1 MPQSP
6 PPRRPDTERSLTV
19 AVVLAFVVLVAL
31 RFDEAPVGAMT
42 DDAVYAEM
50 ARSLAEGRGP
60 VLHVG
65 PDAPAA
71 NPGIFPPGFPLLLAP
86 LALAFPASLAALKAV
101 PLLAALLLVPLC
113 RRLSVPGAGAEAGA
127 ARPALLA
134 LVLLNPWVVGWAGRV
149 LSDLPYLSLSL
160 AALLAFEPWR
170 QAPQP
175 KLGPTLL
182 LGLLA
187 GMALL
192 VRSAGLALLLAML
205 AVLAGGRQWRH
216 LLALALPV
224 AATQAVLLL
233 PAWSGGAV
241 MTTAYRAQLLGHS
254 EGPGA
259 RLAFMAGN
267 AWGYLLE
274 LPVAM
279 WPGFGAP
286 LRRWCETRG
295 ADGAC
300 DGAQLAAGVLLLGLA
315 AIGWRA
321 LHRDP
326 AQRPRAWLW
335 LAYVAFYAVALVN
348 FAGWPTGVQPR
359 LLLPVLPLLYAL
371 LLGGALALAGRGAA
385 SARRRVLAAAC
396 ALLLLGSLGHNAWRV
411 ARPLRAPGGDAGAEA
426 WADPGAGAAWL
437 RAHGGP
443 AAVAMAPDPLARH
456 LHLRLPVIDCGD
468 TLTAVAMRR
477 RAAAFGAGWLVV
489 GRPGGGLPG
498 VGDRALAAGAVAAGA
513 PQWFEPAWSDG
524 RGSTA
529 IYRIVEPDPEPV
541 DRTTRWGAMR

>member
-6 PPRRPDTERSLTV
+6 PPRRPHAERALTV

-113 RRLSVPGAGAEAGA
+113 RRLPVPGAGAEAGV

-149 LSDLPYLSLSL
+149 LSDLPYASLSL

-170 QAPQP
+170 RTPRP
-175 KLGPTLL
+175 SPGPTLL
-182 LGLLA
+182 LALLT

-192 VRSAGLALLLAML
+192 VRSIGLALLLAML
-205 AVLAGGRQWRH
+205 AVLASGRQWRH

-233 PAWSGGAV
+233 PGWSGGAV
-241 MTTAYRAQLLGHS
+241 MTAAYRTQLLGHS
-254 EGPGA
+254 DGPGA

-267 AWGYLLE
+267 AWGYLRE
-274 LPVAM
+274 LPVAL

-286 LRRWCETRG
+286 LRRWCEAQG
-295 ADGAC
+295 AGGLYAV
-300 DGAQLAAGVLLLGLA
+300 AQPAAGALLLGLV

-326 AQRPRAWLW
+326 AQHPRARLW
-335 LAYVAFYAVALVN
+335 LAYLAFYAVALVN

-359 LLLPVLPLLYAL
+359 LLLPALPLLYAL
-371 LLGGALALAGRGAA
+371 LLGGALVLAGRGGA
-385 SARRRVLAAAC
+385 SARRRTLTTVCA
-396 ALLLLGSLGHNAWRV
+396 ALLVGSLGHNAWRV
-411 ARPLRAPGGDAGAEA
+411 ARPLGGAGGAAGAEA

-443 AAVAMAPDPLARH
+443 VAVVMAPDPLPRH

-468 TLTAVAMRR
+468 TLTATALRR
-477 RAAAFGAGWLVV
+477 RAAAHGAGWLVV
-489 GRPGGGLPG
+489 GPPGGGLPG
-498 VGDRALAAGAVAAGA
+498 AGDRAQAVAAAAAQA
-513 PQWFEPAWSDG
+513 PQWFEPAWSAG
-524 RGSTA
+524 RGLTA
-529 IYRIVEPDPEPV
+529 VYRLVAAAPEPV
-541 DRTTRWGAMR
+541 DQTTR